1 MPTLPPAIFIM
12 GPTAAGKTDLAL
24 ALADVLECDI
34 ISVDSALVYRGMDIG
49 TAKPDRSTLTRY
61 PHRLIDI
68 LDPAQAYSA
77 AQFRED
83 ALAAMAEIHGAGKIP
98 LLVGGTM
105 LYYRVLQQGLAPLPD
120 ANPQLRARLE
130 AEAAQIGWAGMH
142 QRLAKVDPD
151 SAARIHPN
159 DPQRI
164 QRALEIYE
172 LTGTSMTQLHNSA
185 QAVPFPYRVAKIVV
199 APSQRTVLHERIK
212 KRFNLMIEKGMIDE
226 VQALRAREDLCL
238 DTPSMRAV
246 GYRQVWQYLDGSLD
260 FDEMLYKGV
269 VATRQFAKRQ
279 FTWLRSEAGAYWVDG
294 ESPELVPAVLKYLK
308 STLDLDT

>member
-1 MPTLPPAIFIM
+1 M

-199 APSQRTVLHERIK
+199 APSQRAVLHERIE

>member
-1 MPTLPPAIFIM
+1 M

-24 ALADVLECDI
+24 ELADILECGI

-49 TAKPDRSTLTRY
+49 TAKPDRSMLTRY

-83 ALAAMAEIHGAGKIP
+83 ALAAMAEISSAGRIP

-105 LYYRVLQQGLAPLPD
+105 LYYRALQQGLAPLPQ

-151 SAARIHPN
+151 SAVRIHPN

-164 QRALEIYE
+164 QRALEVYE
-172 LTGTSMTQLHNSA
+172 LTGSSLTQLHKNA
-185 QAVPFPYRVAKIVV
+185 QTVPFPYRAAKIVV
-199 APSQRTVLHERIK
+199 APARRTVLHERIE
-212 KRFNLMIEKGMIDE
+212 KRFNLMIEKGMVDE
-226 VQALRAREDLCL
+226 VQALRERGDLCL

-260 FDEMLYKGV
+260 FDEMLYKGI

-279 FTWLRSEAGAYWVDG
+279 FTWLRSEVGAYWVDG
-294 ESPELVPAVLKYLK
+294 ESPELVPMVLKYLK

>member
-1 MPTLPPAIFIM
+1 M

-24 ALADVLECDI
+24 ALADVLDCEI
-34 ISVDSALVYRGMDIG
+34 ISVDSALVYQGMDIG
-49 TAKPDRSTLTRY
+49 TAKPDRSTLSRY

-68 LDPAQAYSA
+68 LDPAQTYSA

-83 ALAAMAEIHGAGKIP
+83 ALAAMAEIQEAGRIP

-105 LYYRVLQQGLAPLPD
+105 LYYRALQQGLAPLPD

-130 AEAAQIGWAGMH
+130 AEAVQIGWAGMH
-142 QRLAKVDPD
+142 QRLAKIDPV

-164 QRALEIYE
+164 QRALEVYE
-172 LTGTSMTQLHNSA
+172 LTGTSMTKLHNRA
-185 QAVPFPYRVAKIVV
+185 QAAPFPYHVAKIVV
-199 APSQRTVLHERIK
+199 APSQRAVLHDRIE
-212 KRFNLMIEKGMIDE
+212 KRFNLMIEMGMIEE
-226 VQALRAREDLCL
+226 VQTLRARGDLCL

-260 FDEMLYKGV
+260 FDEMLYRGV

-279 FTWLRSEAGAYWVDG
+279 FTWLRSESGAYWVDG

-308 STLDLDT
+308 STLDLVT